1 MGKHDA
7 VIIGSGIGGL
17 LCGVILSREGFN
29 VCIAEKGKKIGG
41 CMQSFTRKGVVFDT
55 GVHYLG
61 SLDEGQVLN
70 TLFRY
75 FGIIG
80 KVPFK
85 RMDERGFDTM
95 TFLSSGRE
103 YAHAI
108 GYERFVEELS
118 RVFPSERGNIAS
130 YAKQIR
136 AMNDSFPL
144 NNLLVPESGSVDMS
158 VFSTSVSDFL
168 KSITSDEKLRSVL
181 AGTNML
187 YAGLAE
193 KTPVFIHALVMHSYI
208 MSAYKVVGGSEQ
220 IADILADEIRAN
232 GGTVMTD
239 AEVVAMTQGA
249 DGNLESVT
257 LANGEKIEGTHF
269 IANIHPTAV
278 AEMMDPARIRKT
290 YINRMKSLENT
301 LSVFAVYAAM
311 KEGAIPMM
319 NTNHYCYRTDNV
331 WLADTYDAARWPEG
345 FFLSSTPQTID
356 DTSSRAITILGY
368 MKYEETEKW
377 EGTRVGRR
385 GDDYEA
391 FKDMKRERM
400 LDLVEQK
407 FPSFSSGIDGVWTST
422 PLTYRD
428 YTSTAR
434 GSMYGI
440 FHDCTDFMKGHVTH
454 RTKIPN
460 LFLAGQNASLH
471 GIFGVAVS
479 SLLTCGSLVGL
490 SPLLE
495 KINHARGE

>member
-17 LCGVILSREGFN
+17 LCGVILSREGFD
-29 VCIAEKGKKIGG
+29 VCVVEKGRKTGG
-41 CMQSFTRKGVVFDT
+41 CLQNFTRGGLVFDT

-61 SLDEGQVLN
+61 SLDDGQVLN

-75 FGIIG
+75 AGITG
-80 KVPFK
+80 EVGFK
-85 RMDERGFDTM
+85 RLADNGYDTM
-95 TFLSSGRE
+95 TFLDSGRE
-103 YAHAI
+103 YRHAI
-108 GYERFVEELS
+108 GYDRFVDELS
-118 RVFPSERGNIAS
+118 ADFPTERENIAR
-130 YAKQIR
+130 YADKIR
-136 AMNDSFPL
+136 AINDSFPL
-144 NNLLVPESGSVDMS
+144 NNLLMPGSAGPDMS
-158 VFSTSVSDFL
+158 IFSTSVSDFL
-168 KSITSDEKLRSVL
+168 KSITPDRRLRDVL

-187 YAGLAE
+187 YAGMAE

-208 MSAYKVVGGSEQ
+208 MSAYKVIGGSEK
-220 IADILADEIRAN
+220 IADLLADEIGAN
-232 GGTVMTD
+232 GGTILLNS
-239 AEVVAMTQGA
+239 EVVGMTQGA

-257 LANGEKIEGTHF
+257 LADGVVIEGKNF

-278 AEMMDPARIRKT
+278 AEMMDPSRVRKT
-290 YINRMKSLENT
+290 YIERMKSLENT
-301 LSVFAVYAAM
+301 ISVFAVYAAM
-311 KEGAIPMM
+311 KEGALPVL
-319 NTNHYCYRTDNV
+319 NTNHYCYRSDNV
-331 WLADTYDAARWPEG
+331 WLADTYEEKTWPEG
-345 FFLSSTPQTID
+345 FFLSSTPQTAD
-356 DTSSRAITILGY
+356 ETSSRAVTILGY

-385 GDDYEA
+385 GADYEE
-391 FKDMKRERM
+391 FKNVKREKM
-400 LDLVEQK
+400 LDLVEKK
-407 FPSFSSGIDGVWTST
+407 FPSFRSGIDGVWTST

-454 RTKIPN
+454 KTKIPN

-490 SPLLE
+490 APLLE
-495 KINHARGE
+495 KINRARGE